1 MDEQIRIRL
10 LELLDELLGLAA
22 ETGMKRRITDAL
34 QEAREWTDVE
44 EMTPPV
50 WERILRQVEE
60 TLRSMERQL
69 LGEPAQVEE
78 NGAAVVS
85 QEEVCQ
91 RVTELWN
98 QSNVA
103 NIRAGKGYEQMGKQY
118 CRQVEHD
125 MYDWSN
131 PVVNGKLLK
140 DSSDWDMHCIR
151 AQQEYDHTMTQE
163 AERYMDEM
171 AAQYIQAMN
180 RIRELTASV
189 NSDRR
194 LPSGRDFYEK
204 WDTRLSEWVTDLK
217 NQQKQAAAGGY
228 LLREFGDAHSG
239 NLQSMVKKT
248 KQWQFL
254 LTAGP
259 ILLVIAL
266 VVVPWLVGVA
276 LMPFTD
282 MDGVILSGAESGAK
296 SVFKDVME
304 ETAGVSV
311 SGLFTAISLLKGA
324 VCILGAALYVLWMLM
339 VKKLCRRRLLS
350 EMKAYLSEQVR
361 SFWNK
366 NLLEQAVCRYFT
378 AIREH
383 TMLFFHERRET
394 VFGHAFTAAEKDT
407 PAEKIKSLRMK
418 WNQMKNEG

>member
-1 MDEQIRIRL
+1 
-10 LELLDELLGLAA
+10 
-22 ETGMKRRITDAL
+22 MKRRITDAL

-151 AQQEYDHTMTQE
+151 A
-163 AERYMDEM
+163 
-171 AAQYIQAMN
+171 
-180 RIRELTASV
+180 
-189 NSDRR
+189 
-194 LPSGRDFYEK
+194 
-204 WDTRLSEWVTDLK
+204 
-217 NQQKQAAAGGY
+217 
-228 LLREFGDAHSG
+228 
-239 NLQSMVKKT
+239 
-248 KQWQFL
+248 
-254 LTAGP
+254 
-259 ILLVIAL
+259 
-266 VVVPWLVGVA
+266 
-276 LMPFTD
+276 
-282 MDGVILSGAESGAK
+282 
-296 SVFKDVME
+296 
-304 ETAGVSV
+304 
-311 SGLFTAISLLKGA
+311 
-324 VCILGAALYVLWMLM
+324 
-339 VKKLCRRRLLS
+339 
-350 EMKAYLSEQVR
+350 
-361 SFWNK
+361 
-366 NLLEQAVCRYFT
+366 
-378 AIREH
+378 
-383 TMLFFHERRET
+383 
-394 VFGHAFTAAEKDT
+394 
-407 PAEKIKSLRMK
+407 
-418 WNQMKNEG
+418 